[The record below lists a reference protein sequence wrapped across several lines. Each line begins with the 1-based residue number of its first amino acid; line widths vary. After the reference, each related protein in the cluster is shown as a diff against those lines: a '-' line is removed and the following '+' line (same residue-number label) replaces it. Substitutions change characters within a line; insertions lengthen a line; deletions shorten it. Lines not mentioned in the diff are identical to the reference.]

1 MYVVNLRKCLNIFP
15 AVYVSSD
22 DKKILRRAEKE
33 GAIGILR
40 PKELCGDTPNIP
52 VYRHAFD
59 SMPDAFGFVAVQANS
74 PTVSERIIESVAKLI
89 DLGHDE
95 VITCHE
101 DESIYGSVWGMSKA
115 RLYDYKDFYHP
126 KPDVMIIDPS
136 IDIHDLKDYNTAL
149 RAK

>member
-1 MYVVNLRKCLNIFP
+1 MFVENLRKCLKIFT

-52 VYRHAFD
+52 VYRHAFEY
-59 SMPDAFGFVAVQANS
+59 MPDAYGFVAVQANS
-74 PTVSERIIESVAKLI
+74 PNVNPKIIESVAKLI
-89 DLGHDE
+89 ELGHEE
-95 VITCHE
+95 VMTCHE

-115 RLYDYKDFYHP
+115 RLYDYKDFYNP
-126 KPDVMIIDPS
+126 KPEALIIDPS
-136 IDIHDLKDYNTAL
+136 LDIHTLQEYNQAL
-149 RAK
+149 RES